1 MSYQVVFY
9 WDERGRKPVREF
21 IDSLSLKT
29 REKIDAHIKML
40 SEQGPFLRR
49 PYADK
54 LIRKLHELRVRFF
67 SDNVRIIYYF
77 FLGDKVVLL
86 HAFRKK
92 KWQIDQ
98 KDIELAE
105 RRMNEFTSRYERGK
119 IPL

>member
-1 MSYQVVFY
+1 MSYQVIFY
-9 WDERGRKPVREF
+9 WDERGRRPVREF

-54 LIRKLHELRVRFF
+54 LVRKLYELRVRFA

-77 FLGDKVVLL
+77 FLGDKTVLL

-92 KWQIDQ
+92 DWEIDR

-105 RRMNEFTSRYERGK
+105 RRMKEFTFRHEKGK
-119 IPL
+119 IEI